1 MTRTEQLLAVI
12 AKALV
17 IIASDKRFDKEG
29 YIEANEIISRIIEE
43 EE

>member
-29 YIEANEIISRIIEE
+29 YIEANRIISRIIEE